1 VTGILMWWNLPGP
14 MVCQLRPSTP
24 HYIRIWTCL
33 KSQQDGSLT
42 SQQQHE
48 EGMSED
54 KRGVSEDGP
63 LPFDVDVAQYYHYG
77 WVGGV
82 IPHTPETKHQ
92 SKQWL
97 AKGMPGLMKAKVHAS
112 RKKQMVL
119 AFFNAQGLIYSTRT
133 LCPGA
138 KLSTLLTSL
147 RP

>member
-1 VTGILMWWNLPGP
+1 M
-14 MVCQLRPSTP
+14 
-24 HYIRIWTCL
+24 
-33 KSQQDGSLT
+33 K
-42 SQQQHE
+42 
-48 EGMSED
+48 SED
-54 KRGVSEDGP
+54 KRGVSEDSP
-63 LPFDVDVAQYYHYG
+63 LPLDVDVTQYCHYG
-77 WVGGV
+77 QVGGV

-97 AKGMPGLMKAKVHAS
+97 AKGMKRQMKAKVHAT

-133 LCPGA
+133 LCPRE